1 MRPLTLTLSAFG
13 PYAGETTID
22 FEALGQNGLYLICG
36 DTGAGKTTLFDAIC
50 FALFGEASGGVRRSD
65 MLRSQYAAP
74 ETPTE
79 VRLTFTYDGAR
90 YTVRRNPTYER
101 PKKRGDGMTTEAAAA
116 ELYLPDGRVIDRLGD
131 VNARIVA
138 LLGVDRDQ
146 FSQIAMLAQ
155 GEFLKLLL
163 APTADRQAI
172 FRKLFKTERFQ
183 QLQERLKEE
192 ARRLSDDCEAEY
204 RSLKQAMRS
213 IVCAPDDPDADAAA
227 QARGDTLPIGEAP
240 ALLARLIERDEQ
252 RQAAQED
259 ELNALRDAL
268 DEANRAEERA
278 EADRKTRAELAQAE
292 AQRDRLAPALEPLQ
306 QALADR
312 QAEHAQA
319 DTLAAQAGSL
329 ADRLGDYDALEEKRL
344 ALSQDEQDA
353 VKAKEKLEKLQ
364 HDIKHLTDELTQL
377 QDERKALEDAGE
389 QKARL
394 EADRDAALLRKKTL
408 ENLQTQLRALADDET
423 ALAAAQKKYRASADR
438 AGALEEHHQRLSRA
452 YLDAQ
457 AGILAEALA
466 DGVPCPVCGATTHPA
481 PACRPAEAP
490 TQDALEQAKRDA
502 AQAKQDAE
510 RDSAQAARFRGSAEE
525 KRRALEQ
532 ALAALDEPLDPAS
545 AAEQLP
551 LRVKSETQRIGTLNE
566 TIRKEKARLERREAL
581 DRILPQKEAAQKAA
595 AQEQAEQEKRIA
607 EICTHAD
614 ALRGQLQELTE
625 KLPYA
630 SRRQAQQAL
639 DNLLAEKK
647 RLDNALTHAQKE
659 YDAGRAALEKA
670 QTRVKTLADQL
681 DGREPLDP
689 DAAHAAASRLA
700 QRQRSLTDDGKALHA
715 RLTTNHSAL
724 TQLNTGI
731 EKLDALEARQAQV
744 KELSDTA
751 GGTLGSGKDKIR
763 LEAYIQRAYFQ
774 RILYRA
780 NTRLMVMT
788 DGQYELQLAAGGS
801 AQSQSGLDLDV
812 LDHYNGSTRSV
823 KTLSGGES
831 FKASLSLALGLS
843 DEIQSSA
850 GGVRLDAMFVD
861 EGFGSLD
868 EQSLEQAMRALSS
881 LTDGSRLVGIISHV
895 PALKERI
902 DRQLR
907 VEKDKCGGSRVT
919 VLV

>member
-22 FEALGQNGLYLICG
+22 FEALGQNGLYLISG

-79 VRLTFTYDGAR
+79 VRLTFVYDGAR
-90 YTVRRNPTYER
+90 CTVRRNPTYER

-131 VNARIVA
+131 VNARIIA

-172 FRKLFKTERFQ
+172 FRKLFRTERFQ

-192 ARRLSDDCEAEY
+192 TRRLAADCDAEY
-204 RSLKQAMRS
+204 RGLKQAMRS

-227 QARGDTLPIGEAP
+227 QARSDALPVGEAP
-240 ALLARLIERDEQ
+240 ALLARLLEHDEQ
-252 RQAAQED
+252 RQNALD
-259 ELNALRDAL
+259 GELNALRSAL
-268 DEANRAEERA
+268 DEAARTVERA

-292 AQRDRLAPALEPLQ
+292 AQRGRLAPALEPLQ
-306 QALADR
+306 QALAAR
-312 QAEHAQA
+312 QAEHART
-319 DTLAAQAGSL
+319 DELAARAGSL
-329 ADRLGDYDALEEKRL
+329 ADRLGDYDALEKKRL
-344 ALSQDEQDA
+344 ALSQAEQDA
-353 VKAKEKLEKLQ
+353 RKAARERDRLRDDLKR
-364 HDIKHLTDELTQL
+364 LTDELAQL
-377 QDERKALEDAGE
+377 QTEHRQLETAGE
-389 QKARL
+389 QKARH
-394 EADRDAALLRKKTL
+394 EADRDAARQRKKTL
-408 ENLQTQLRALADDET
+408 EALQTQLRALTDDEI
-423 ALAAAQKKYRASADR
+423 ALAAAQKQYRASADR
-438 AGALEEHHQRLSRA
+438 AGTLDDRYQRLSRA

-457 AGILAEALA
+457 AGILAEALT

-481 PACRPAEAP
+481 PARRPAEAP
-490 TQDALEQAKRDA
+490 TQDALEQAKRIA
-502 AQAKQDAE
+502 EQAKQDAE
-510 RDSAQAARFRGSAEE
+510 RDSDQAARFRGSAEE
-525 KRRALEQ
+525 KRRALAQ
-532 ALAALDEPLDPAS
+532 ALAALDEPLNPAS

-551 LRVKSETQRIGTLNE
+551 LRVRSETLRIGALDE
-566 TIRKEKARLERREAL
+566 TIRQEQARLERREAL
-581 DRILPQKEAAQKAA
+581 DRLLPQKQTAQKAA
-595 AQEQAEQEKRIA
+595 EQALAGQETRSTEA
-607 EICTHAD
+607 AAHTE
-614 ALRGQLQELTE
+614 ALRGQLQELAET
-625 KLPYA
+625 LPYA
-630 SRRQAQQAL
+630 SRQQAQQE
-639 DNLLAEKK
+639 LARLQAERK
-647 RLDNALTHAQKE
+647 RLDDALKSAQAQ
-659 YDAGRAALEKA
+659 YDAGRTALESA
-670 QTRVKTLADQL
+670 QTRVKTLAGQL
-681 DGREPLDP
+681 AGREPLDP
-689 DAAHAAASRLA
+689 GAAHEACTRLS
-700 QRQRSLTDDGKALHA
+700 QRQKELTDGGRVLHA
-715 RLTTNHSAL
+715 RLTANRSAQQ
-724 TQLNTGI
+724 QLKNGM
-731 EKLDALEARQAQV
+731 ERLAALEARLSQV

-751 GGTLGSGKDKIR
+751 GGTLGGKEKIR

-774 RILYRA
+774 RILHRA

-788 DGQYELQLAAGGS
+788 DGQYELQLAGSGGT
-801 AQSQSGLDLDV
+801 QSQTGLDLDV
-812 LDHYNGSTRSV
+812 LDHYNGSIRSV

-831 FKASLSLALGLS
+831 FMASLSLALGLS
-843 DEIQSSA
+843 DEIQSCA

-868 EQSLEQAMRALSS
+868 EQALEQAMRALAS
-881 LTDGSRLVGIISHV
+881 LTEGRRLVGIISHV